1 MADLLCHIGSEEAK
15 TRSKDIA
22 NCILQSFS
30 IKNHVYELLRHLPA
44 MRVIAPLWTPAVLTQ
59 THVHTILT
67 EISNAALSVLFHQ
80 YVFALQVSVG
90 NSWLAMSAKDLD
102 M

>member
-1 MADLLCHIGSEEAK
+1 MNCC
-15 TRSKDIA
+15 DI
-22 NCILQSFS
+22 C
-30 IKNHVYELLRHLPA
+30 LPCVSLH
-44 MRVIAPLWTPAVLTQ
+44 RCGPLAVLTQ